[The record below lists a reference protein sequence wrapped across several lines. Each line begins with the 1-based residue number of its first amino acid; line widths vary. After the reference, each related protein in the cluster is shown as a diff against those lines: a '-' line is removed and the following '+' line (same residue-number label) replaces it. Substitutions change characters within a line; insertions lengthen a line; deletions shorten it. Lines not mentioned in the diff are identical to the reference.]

1 MRSCSQ
7 GDISNFEPCHNL
19 CCLHCCLHAVVSG
32 FRADTVFQRMSSIDL
47 LLLFPE
53 GYDDWRGLCSPRTTR
68 SRADRHEFPLSGWGG
83 CRDGGPVKYI
93 LFGTVLPTTSTRIYL
108 RMVHRDLHLLLT
120 MANQPPAAET
130 LSERKPKRNHIQSE
144 TESETETTTKSASA
158 SMSVTK
164 SESESPQPCPNP
176 RRSRVRVRIQV
187 RVRAQGLTRPNK
199 TQLTTSNAQSRH
211 EDRFRKTNRTGNE
224 KSLRTLLPNRT
235 NQ

>member
-1 MRSCSQ
+1 
-7 GDISNFEPCHNL
+7 
-19 CCLHCCLHAVVSG
+19 
-32 FRADTVFQRMSSIDL
+32 MSSIDL

-130 LSERKPKRNHIQSE
+130 LSERKPKRNHSQSE
-144 TESETETTTKSASA
+144 TESETESTTKSGSA

-187 RVRAQGLTRPNK
+187 RVRVQAQAGPNPSPTPRPRTTHK
-199 TQLTTSNAQSRH
+199 TQLTTPHCSATPRGPLPQDQPH
-211 EDRFRKTNRTGNE
+211 RKRKELTHPPPKPDE
-224 KSLRTLLPNRT
+224 PVVFLVVVVVIVFEL
-235 NQ
+235 Q